1 MPPSTLYPLLEHMFG
16 AYFHQD
22 WDTEG
27 GDWPDLVRNFLRD
40 TSVEDAR
47 VTDRKSVV

>member
-1 MPPSTLYPLLEHMFG
+1 MMPRTAYPWLRHLFG

-27 GDWPDLVRNFLRD
+27 EDWPDIVRN
-40 TSVEDAR
+40 
-47 VTDRKSVV
+47 